1 MTDAFKYLCLL
12 MDMDNPTIS
21 VYEASMWPGDG
32 FEKML
37 VMGFLQHT
45 ENALSV
51 TCPDCFDH
59 HEEVICSQYPG
70 GIFRWFIA
78 CPDCGRVR
86 LEPKDLRQWGINRG
100 AVAQAIA
107 NSLSLAG
114 KCTEIALGHVWR
126 LGRWKLPDG
135 TRDVLFVVGLTSP
148 DGSSLRRAITS
159 AHRPVVLVPHQVPPG
174 EFWVGKAPPLI
185 SLHDAAEIADDQ
197 IVLDPHYVL
206 DVVRQDELDP
216 GRQDTITL
224 ERIKLIIQ
232 REVRTQGKVQITDDL
247 MIAAYAQCGSYRDA
261 AKFLSEES
269 ETNVGKDRVRRAVV
283 KARGENAGVSDRVS
297 NSVVRSTGRD
307 RRDTQPE
314 RMD

>member
-12 MDMDNPTIS
+12 MDMDNPRIS
-21 VYEASMWPGDG
+21 AYEASLWPDDG
-32 FEKML
+32 FEKIL
-37 VMGFLQHT
+37 AQGFLQQA
-45 ENALSV
+45 ENAEYV
-51 TCPDCFDH
+51 TCPDCLIQK
-59 HEEVICSQYPG
+59 EEVICSQYPG
-70 GIFRWFIA
+70 GIIRWFIV

-86 LEPKDLRQWGINRG
+86 LEPDELRQWAVNCGV
-100 AVAQAIA
+100 VAQAITS
-107 NSLSLAG
+107 SLSLAG
-114 KCTEIALGHVWR
+114 RCTEIASGHVWR

-135 TRDVLFVVGLTSP
+135 MRDVLFVVGLTSP

-174 EFWVGKAPPLI
+174 EFWAGKAPPLI

-216 GRQDTITL
+216 GRQDTMTL

-247 MIAAYAQCGSYRDA
+247 MIAAYAQCGSYREA

-283 KARGENAGVSDRVS
+283 KARGKNAGVSDRVS

-314 RMD
+314 RLD